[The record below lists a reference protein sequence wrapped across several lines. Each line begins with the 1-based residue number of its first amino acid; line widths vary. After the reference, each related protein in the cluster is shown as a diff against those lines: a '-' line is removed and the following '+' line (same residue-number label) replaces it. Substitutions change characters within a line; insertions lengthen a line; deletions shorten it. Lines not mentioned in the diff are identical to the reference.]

1 MTSIFDQKIDRRNT
15 HSLKWDEMESRYGIS
30 PDDGLPMW
38 VADMDFRPP
47 QAVNDMV
54 ARAAEHGINGYYGN
68 DTPYKEAVISWMKR
82 RHQFDVS
89 PDWITTVPGVVAGY
103 SMAIQA
109 FSEEGDGVL
118 VFSPV
123 YHAFGRAVR
132 DNNRRLVESQLI
144 ERDGAYYMDF
154 DNLADQID
162 ERTKILLLCSPHNPG
177 GRVWTAEEL
186 TRICEFC
193 LEHNILIISDE
204 IHHDLILDGSKHVVT
219 STLSEAIAERT
230 ITFTSASKT
239 FNLAGFATAACI
251 ISNKELRDKIRKVF
265 TACGVHATPLGS
277 QATTEAYN
285 HGDEWLTEA
294 CDYIA
299 ANQELLIEGLEAA
312 IPGAK
317 VMRMASTYLQWVDF
331 KEVDLPFDEI
341 VTRIQKQAKVAVNIG
356 STFGKGGETFLRF
369 NLACPKSTVE
379 EAIKRLEDVFAD
391 LRIQANA

>member
-1 MTSIFDQKIDRRNT
+1 MTSIFDEKIDRRNT

-47 QAVNDMV
+47 QAVNDML
-54 ARAAEHGINGYYGN
+54 ARAAEHGIHGYYGN
-68 DTPYKEAVISWMKR
+68 DKPYKDAVISWMKR

-89 PDWITTVPGVVAGY
+89 PEWLRTVPGVVAGY
-103 SMAIQA
+103 SLAIQA

-132 DNNRRLVESQLI
+132 NNNRRLVESQLI

-154 DNLADQID
+154 DNLEDQID

-186 TRICEFC
+186 TRICDFC
-193 LEHNILIISDE
+193 LKHNILIISDE

-219 STLSEAIAERT
+219 ATLSEAIAERT
-230 ITFTSASKT
+230 VTFTSASKT

-251 ISNKELRDKIRKVF
+251 ISNKELRDQYSKVC
-265 TACGVHATPLGS
+265 TACSVDPTPLGS
-277 QATTEAYN
+277 QATMEAYN
-285 HGDEWLTEA
+285 HGEEWLAELRE
-294 CDYIA
+294 YIA
-299 ANQELLIEGLEAA
+299 GNQELLIEGLEAA

-331 KEVDLPFDEI
+331 KDVDLPLDEI
-341 VTRIQKQAKVAVNIG
+341 VRRIQKQAKIAVNIG
-356 STFGKGGETFLRF
+356 KTFGKGGETFLRF
-369 NLACPKSTVE
+369 NLACPRSTVE

-391 LRIQANA
+391 LRAQTSA

>member
-1 MTSIFDQKIDRRNT
+1 MTSIFDEKIDRRNT
-15 HSLKWDEMESRYGIS
+15 HSLKWDEMENRYGINA
-30 PDDGLPMW
+30 DEGLSMW

-47 QAVNDMV
+47 QAVNDMLV
-54 ARAAEHGINGYYGN
+54 RAAEHGINGYYGN
-68 DTPYKEAVISWMKR
+68 DAPYKDSIISWMKR
-82 RHQFDVS
+82 HHQFDVN
-89 PDWITTVPGVVAGY
+89 PEWISTVPGVVAGY

-132 DNNRRLVESQLI
+132 DNKRRLIESQLI

-162 ERTKILLLCSPHNPG
+162 ERTKIMLLCSPHNPG

-186 TRICEFC
+186 TRVCEFC
-193 LEHNILIISDE
+193 LEHDILIVSDE
-204 IHHDLILDGSKHVVT
+204 IHHDLILDASRHVVT
-219 STLSEAIAERT
+219 AKLSEAIAERT
-230 ITFTSASKT
+230 VTFTSASKT

-251 ISNKELRDKIRKVF
+251 ISNKDLRDAYRAVAV
-265 TACGVHATPLGS
+265 ACGVHSTPLGS

-285 HGDEWLTEA
+285 NGDEWLTELRTYLA
-294 CDYIA
+294 V
-299 ANQELLIEGLEAA
+299 NQELLIEGLEAA

-331 KEVDLPFDEI
+331 KDVDLPFNEI
-341 VTRIQKQAKVAVNIG
+341 VSRIQKQAKIAVNIG

-379 EAIKRLEDVFAD
+379 EAIKRLEEVFSD
-391 LRIQANA
+391 LRVQATA

>member
-1 MTSIFDQKIDRRNT
+1 MTSMFDQKIDRRNT
-15 HSLKWDEMESRYGIS
+15 HSMKWDEMESRYGIS
-30 PDDGLPMW
+30 SDDGLPMW

-47 QAVNDMV
+47 QAVNDML

-68 DTPYKEAVISWMKR
+68 DAPFKDAVISWMKR
-82 RHQFDVS
+82 HHQFEVK
-89 PDWITTVPGVVAGY
+89 PDWISTVPGVVAGY

-109 FSEEGDGVL
+109 FSQEGDGVL

-123 YHAFGRAVR
+123 YHAFGRAIR
-132 DNNRRLVESQLI
+132 DNKRRLVESQLV

-154 DNLADQID
+154 DNLAKQVD

-177 GRVWTAEEL
+177 GRVWTTDEL
-186 TRICEFC
+186 TQICEFC
-193 LEHNILIISDE
+193 LERDILIISDE

-219 STLSEAIAERT
+219 ATLSEAIAERT
-230 ITFTSASKT
+230 VTFTSASKT

-251 ISNKELRDKIRKVF
+251 ISNTELRRQYGAV
-265 TACGVHATPLGS
+265 TAANGVHSTPLGS
-277 QATTEAYN
+277 NSTTEAYN
-285 HGDEWLTEA
+285 HGDAWLEEV
-294 CDYIA
+294 CSYIA

-331 KEVDLPFDEI
+331 KNVDLPFDEI
-341 VTRIQKQAKVAVNIG
+341 VSRIQKQAKIAVNVG

-379 EAIKRLEDVFAD
+379 EAIKRLESVFAD
-391 LRIQANA
+391 LRVQSTV

>member
-30 PDDGLPMW
+30 CDDGLPMW

-54 ARAAEHGINGYYGN
+54 ARAAELGINGYYGN
-68 DTPYKEAVISWMKR
+68 DAPYKDAIISWMDR
-82 RHQFDVS
+82 RHQFAVN
-89 PDWITTVPGVVAGY
+89 PDWISTTPGVVAGY

-154 DNLADQID
+154 DSLADQVD

-177 GRVWTAEEL
+177 GRVWTSEEL
-186 TRICEFC
+186 TQICEFC
-193 LEHNILIISDE
+193 LERNILIISDE

-219 STLSEAIAERT
+219 ATLSEAIAERT

-251 ISNKELRDKIRKVF
+251 ISNKELRDQYRAVA
-265 TACGVHATPLGS
+265 TACGVHSTPLGS

-285 HGDEWLTEA
+285 HGDEWLTEL
-294 CDYIA
+294 CGYIA

-331 KEVDLPFDEI
+331 AGVDLPFDEI
-341 VTRIQKQAKVAVNIG
+341 VSRIQKQAKIAVNIG
-356 STFGKGGETFLRF
+356 RTFGKGGETFLRF
-369 NLACPKSTVE
+369 NLACPKSTVQD
-379 EAIKRLEDVFAD
+379 AVTRLEDVFAD
-391 LRIQANA
+391 LRVQTTA